1 MNKNKSNTFTFR
13 VNPNIDLEK
22 IHDSV
27 EIESGTTLAS
37 LQADTHQVTLEVVG
51 EIKIFFNP
59 DKNGEADEGDCYVHP
74 SEFPQELKDIISGKS
89 EIYRKDGD
97 IKEIKHVWS
106 LDDRIYV
113 DKNNWF
119 EIFRDNESVGTV
131 YAEGYTTEQIFGLL
145 LEVYRDGNGD
155 FTNFRTDVPIEYLSE
170 TAKDAIYRQV
180 WAEHVKEDVKAR
192 LRYRGIEL
200 TEDAVGDIAY
210 RYVYEGQYDCNFS
223 YWDNLDNH
231 IDRY

>member
-1 MNKNKSNTFTFR
+1 MMNKFLFQ
-13 VNPNIDLEK
+13 VNPDVDLEK
-22 IHDSV
+22 IHDSI

-37 LQADTHQVTLEVVG
+37 LQVGTHQVTLEVVG

-59 DKNGEADEGDCYVHP
+59 DKNGEADEGDCYVHQ

-89 EIYRKDGD
+89 AIYRKDGD
-97 IKEIKHVWS
+97 TEGIEHVWP
-106 LDDRIYV
+106 LDDRVYM
-113 DKNNWF
+113 DKTNWF
-119 EIFRDNESVGTV
+119 EIFRDDESVGTV
-131 YAEGYTTEQIFGLL
+131 EVEGYTTEQIFSLL

-155 FTNFRTDVPIEYLSE
+155 FTNFKTDVPIEYLSKA
-170 TAKDAIYRQV
+170 TKDAIYRQV

-192 LRYRGIEL
+192 LKDRGIEL
-200 TEDAVGDIAY
+200 TEDAVDDIAY
-210 RYVYEGQYDCNFS
+210 RYVYEGQYDCNLS